1 MREFTDK
8 EFDWIPLYEGIAS
21 KLLAYKD
28 RRDEL
33 VAYVKTL
40 AKESNATYIKED
52 TETTKPKRKYSGK
65 YSGKYIAKL
74 VPTNP
79 RRKKSKNVEGTVSF
93 GYRNFEK
100 ITNGISYEEY
110 RARGGRPNDLNW
122 DIEHGHVA
130 VYDTEA
136 EASTNGIPSINPD
149 PQYAIYGPDPI
160 PMDDIDPFTVMGMF
174 NRGMKIK
181 TRKIIAGRLADFLGV
196 PHLVPEHFGISVP
209 RLHNTSSWFF
219 AHKEKRGDDDID
231 SLWNFLET
239 ALSFAESNN
248 QDEEIKQRFIEIYD
262 KVIKQPNIEW
272 NITIGLYWIRPRHYL
287 TLDGRSR
294 SYLADELK
302 FPPFRGMVDAT
313 KYLALIDELKGK
325 FEHEDY
331 PVHSFPELSLKAY
344 EYDSS
349 PSPDPSPSP
358 PDPSPPQII
367 AEEEPEY
374 KPDDPPS
381 PNELYGVDNIVK
393 DGCFIARAE
402 LENILAQ
409 LRSEKNI
416 ILQGPPGTGK
426 TWLAKRLAYALIGAK
441 DKGKLKAIQFHSN
454 ISYEDFVI
462 GYRPSS
468 DGTLKLRSGPF
479 LEMIHEA
486 KNDDTHKYVVVIEE
500 INRGNP
506 ARVFGEMLTLLEADK
521 REEGEALQLSY
532 GEEEV
537 FVPPNLFVIG
547 TMNIADRSL
556 ALVDFALR
564 RRFAFIDLQP
574 NLGNKWR
581 NWVHKETNM
590 PKEFLEEIGQRVRK
604 LNDTIANTPSLG
616 EQYQIGH
623 SYLIPSGNTIAADYK
638 GDYTAWYK
646 GVVKTKIEPLL
657 REYWFDAPDTAKKE
671 AEKLKWSK
679 QKETNKI
686 KDILP

>member
-1 MREFTDK
+1 MEKFTDREF
-8 EFDWIPLYEGIAS
+8 EWIPLYEGIAS
-21 KLLAYKD
+21 KLLDYKD
-28 RRDEL
+28 RRSEL
-33 VAYVKTL
+33 VEYVKTL

-52 TETTKPKRKYSGK
+52 
-65 YSGKYIAKL
+65 
-74 VPTNP
+74 
-79 RRKKSKNVEGTVSF
+79 
-93 GYRNFEK
+93 
-100 ITNGISYEEY
+100 
-110 RARGGRPNDLNW
+110 
-122 DIEHGHVA
+122 
-130 VYDTEA
+130 
-136 EASTNGIPSINPD
+136 
-149 PQYAIYGPDPI
+149 
-160 PMDDIDPFTVMGMF
+160 MDDIDPFTVMGMF
-174 NRGMKIK
+174 NRGMTIK

-196 PHLVPEHFGISVP
+196 MHLVPEHFGPSVP

-219 AHKEKRGDDDID
+219 AHKEKRGANDID
-231 SLWNFLET
+231 SLWDFLET

-248 QDEEIKQRFIEIYD
+248 QDEEIKQRFIQIYD
-262 KVIKQPNIEW
+262 KVIKQRQIKW
-272 NITIGLYWIRPRHYL
+272 NITIGLYWIRPRNYP

-294 SYLADELK
+294 TYLTEGLKFEKFRKMVDAEQYLALMDELK
-302 FPPFRGMVDAT
+302 
-313 KYLALIDELKGK
+313 EK

-331 PVHSFPELSLKAY
+331 SVHSFPELSFKAY
-344 EYDSS
+344 EYN
-349 PSPDPSPSP
+349 PSPSP
-358 PDPSPPQII
+358 PDPSPLRGT
-367 AEEEPEY
+367 AEKEPEY

-381 PNELYGVDNIVK
+381 PSELYEVDDIIE

-441 DKGKLKAIQFHSN
+441 DKDKLKAIQFHSN

-532 GEEEV
+532 GDEEV

-574 NLGNKWR
+574 NLGNKWK
-581 NWVHKETNM
+581 NWVHEQIDI
-590 PKEFLEEIGQRVRK
+590 PKEFLEEIGQRVKK

-616 EQYQIGH
+616 EQYKIGH
-623 SYLIPSGNTIAADYK
+623 SYFIPSGNTIAANYK

-671 AEKLKWSK
+671 AEKLSGG
-679 QKETNKI
+679 I
-686 KDILP
+686 

>member
-8 EFDWIPLYEGIAS
+8 EFEWIPFYEGIAS
-21 KLLAYKD
+21 KLLDYKD
-28 RRDEL
+28 RRSEL
-33 VAYVKTL
+33 VSYVKTL

-52 TETTKPKRKYSGK
+52 TETTKPKRKSLF
-65 YSGKYIAKL
+65 SGKYIAKL
-74 VPTNP
+74 VPTNL
-79 RRKKSKNVEGTVSF
+79 RRTKSKNRKGTATVPY
-93 GYRNFEK
+93 GYKNFER

-110 RARGGRPNDLNW
+110 QARGGRPNDLKW
-122 DIEHGHVA
+122 DIDRFNVGVF
-130 VYDTEA
+130 DTEA
-136 EASTNGIPSINPD
+136 EAIANGVPSSNPD
-149 PQYAIYGPDPI
+149 PRYAIYGSDPI
-160 PMDDIDPFTVMGMF
+160 PMDDMDDIDPFTVMGMF
-174 NRGMKIK
+174 NRGMTIK

-196 PHLVPEHFGISVP
+196 PHLVPEHFGVSVP
-209 RLHNTSSWFF
+209 YTSSWFF

-262 KVIKQPNIEW
+262 KVIKQRQIKW
-272 NITIGLYWIRPRHYL
+272 DITIGLYWIRPRNYP

-294 SYLADELK
+294 KYLTEGLK
-302 FPPFRGMVDAT
+302 FEKFRKMVDAT
-313 KYLALIDELKGK
+313 EYLALIDELKEK

-331 PVHSFPELSLKAY
+331 PVHSFPELSFKAY
-344 EYDSS
+344 EYDLS
-349 PSPDPSPSP
+349 PSPSN
-358 PDPSPPQII
+358 PSPPQII

-374 KPDDPPS
+374 KPDDSPS
-381 PNELYGVDNIVK
+381 PSGLYGVDDIVK
-393 DGCFIARAE
+393 DGCFIAKTE
-402 LENILAQ
+402 LENILEQ

-426 TWLAKRLAYALIGAK
+426 TWLAKRLAYALIGSK
-441 DKGKLKAIQFHSN
+441 DKDKLKAIQFHSN

-468 DGTLKLRSGPF
+468 DEKSGGTLELKSGPF
-479 LEMIHEA
+479 LEMIHKA

-532 GEEEV
+532 GEDEV

-574 NLGNKWR
+574 NFGNKWK
-581 NWVHKETNM
+581 NWVHKETNI
-590 PKEFLEEIGQRVRK
+590 PREFLEEIGQRVRK

-616 EQYQIGH
+616 EQYKIGH
-623 SYLIPSGNTIAADYK
+623 SYLIPNGNTIAADYK
-638 GDYTAWYK
+638 GDHTAWYK
-646 GVVKTKIEPLL
+646 GVIKTKIEPLL
-657 REYWFDAPDTAKKE
+657 REYWFDAPDIAKNE
-671 AEKLKWSK
+671 AEKLSDW
-679 QKETNKI
+679 I
-686 KDILP
+686 